1 MNNKYNNLRDSDLKR
16 AWFLVISFGIILVL
30 RLLLLLFSLTLI
42 IRIISNLIPVKF
54 VILVIFSI
62 FLRSKGLKLL
72 EKIVEEMKKITSNLS
87 WRLFIAFFLYLL
99 YWFHYIFYIK
109 LYYLFSV
116 RIYLILNYLLYQFYL
131 LLNIPLINI
140 LN

>member
-87 WRLFIAFFLYLL
+87 
-99 YWFHYIFYIK
+99 
-109 LYYLFSV
+109 
-116 RIYLILNYLLYQFYL
+116 
-131 LLNIPLINI
+131 
-140 LN
+140 